1 MVKQTASARR
11 AAKTAKA
18 EGKKAKAEAKRTAK
32 AELEEIGKQI
42 AARVTIMR
50 DYDAAAEEKAGHDLR
65 KAQDERDTINNVLLV
80 QARAKCKEAGESFEK
95 FRKQYCPNLSRS
107 RLYTVLAIADGRK
120 TVEQDRAEKRESVA
134 KSRAKV
140 SSTSAV
146 GDTPRVPR
154 VATPNGTTLDT
165 SGFSPKAL
173 EQIVKVTGNDVD
185 TEASAATR
193 KAAASETEPC
203 DAAATAPPDPAVIAE
218 KHKASDPPKAND
230 GAVAEPE
237 AEPTV
242 AAPEAEPTVEEA
254 EAEMKRL
261 KAQRAALKTRINAN
275 ANMEDGTKIDPKAS
289 ANAMAEFN
297 AACSTCLP
305 QMSEN
310 DLQAA
315 IYGFAEV
322 VEVPAKELMPDLRQ
336 LQHELKIAKAEVT
349 ALKRK
354 LAGKLPPRESRADAW
369 GRHSAEA
376 RSSIEALISMQQEF
390 EEAKDGQPDSLQEG
404 PYAQKCEEICAIDL
418 ESALSTLEEAEAAEV
433 PLGFGRD

>member
-1 MVKQTASARR
+1 MAKQTASARR

-18 EGKKAKAEAKRTAK
+18 EAKRKEVEAKRTAK

-95 FRKQYCPNLSRS
+95 FRKQYCPDLSRS

-185 TEASAATR
+185 TEASAETR
-193 KAAASETEPC
+193 KAAASETEPL
-203 DAAATAPPDPAVIAE
+203 DATATP
-218 KHKASDPPKAND
+218 
-230 GAVAEPE
+230 EPE
-237 AEPTV
+237 PEP
-242 AAPEAEPTVEEA
+242 APAPLTPEEISDDLLSKA
-254 EAEMKRL
+254 KNFWREEIAPGITDDDAKKYRL
-261 KAQRAALKTRINAN
+261 FISDEKQWKPRARRAA
-275 ANMEDGTKIDPKAS
+275 
-289 ANAMAEFN
+289 
-297 AACSTCLP
+297 
-305 QMSEN
+305 
-310 DLQAA
+310 
-315 IYGFAEV
+315 
-322 VEVPAKELMPDLRQ
+322 
-336 LQHELKIAKAEVT
+336 
-349 ALKRK
+349 
-354 LAGKLPPRESRADAW
+354 
-369 GRHSAEA
+369 
-376 RSSIEALISMQQEF
+376 
-390 EEAKDGQPDSLQEG
+390 
-404 PYAQKCEEICAIDL
+404 
-418 ESALSTLEEAEAAEV
+418 
-433 PLGFGRD
+433 

>member
-1 MVKQTASARR
+1 MAKQTASARR

-18 EGKKAKAEAKRTAK
+18 EAKKAEAKAKRTAK

-95 FRKQYCPNLSRS
+95 FRKQYCPDLSRS

-173 EQIVKVTGNDVD
+173 EQIVKVTRNDVD
-185 TEASAATR
+185 TEASAETR
-193 KAAASETEPC
+193 KAAASETDPGEAATSETHRGE
-203 DAAATAPPDPAVIAE
+203 AAA
-218 KHKASDPPKAND
+218 SS
-230 GAVAEPE
+230 EPE
-237 AEPTV
+237 APAETRKAAASETGRHPQAIPGKQHNCDPLKANGKALLGGVT
-242 AAPEAEPTVEEA
+242 APELPTAGVGLLALLTAYIEKQE
-254 EAEMKRL
+254 RFTG
-261 KAQRAALKTRINAN
+261 RSGSNPPSAAAKETIIAVISDNWSYLNC
-275 ANMEDGTKIDPKAS
+275 EDR
-289 ANAMAEFN
+289 
-297 AACSTCLP
+297 
-305 QMSEN
+305 
-310 DLQAA
+310 
-315 IYGFAEV
+315 AEV
-322 VEVPAKELMPDLRQ
+322 SAFL
-336 LQHELKIAKAEVT
+336 LK
-349 ALKRK
+349 
-354 LAGKLPPRESRADAW
+354 
-369 GRHSAEA
+369 
-376 RSSIEALISMQQEF
+376 
-390 EEAKDGQPDSLQEG
+390 
-404 PYAQKCEEICAIDL
+404 QKGVKC
-418 ESALSTLEEAEAAEV
+418 
-433 PLGFGRD
+433 R